1 MYLPPP
7 QHPDEH
13 LMHDRTQRRL
23 HDQDTRGR
31 RRMSK
36 LGIVL
41 LLGLFLA
48 VVTALVAL
56 GIG

>member
-1 MYLPPP
+1 MYMPPP

-13 LMHDRTQRRL
+13 LIHDRTQRRIQ
-23 HDQDTRGR
+23 DQDPRGR

-36 LGIVL
+36 VGIIL
-41 LLGLFLA
+41 LSGLFLA
-48 VVTALVAL
+48 VVAALVAL